1 MAITTLRPNGDVAG
15 KSASW
20 TRSVGGTLF
29 TVLAAGTDSG
39 TDYVLASAGMPQG
52 VHWYAAE
59 LNGETIT
66 NVYPTGTRRVKA
78 IKIRGN
84 IQNPGDP
91 GRTVQVRTSL
101 RDLATDKNI
110 TPPDYLK
117 STLSG
122 SIVAREGQWHATNPD
137 GSQWTISNLQR
148 LQIEFY
154 SYRSTGGFYIRL
166 HRFFI
171 DVDLKD
177 QPTTTAVSL
186 ANTNT
191 TRPVVS
197 GTFTATEGDPLTR
210 ARLKVFTAAQVAAA
224 GFNAETS
231 TAVYDSGDQATVSL
245 KLPVGLD
252 LSPGVTYHAY
262 LKGAYTLNGTPFWSA
277 WASQSFALAIEPAT
291 APLLTMTADDTL
303 RRAILIWQG
312 RVNLLSSDDADF
324 EGTIGNWV
332 AGVGAAPARSTA
344 QFRHG
349 VASMLYNSNGT
360 ASPFFTNSG
369 GSGGPGAVVTKAGQ
383 VFRLS
388 GFFRA
393 GSTGRAWRIVARQHD
408 VANAFVNQTN
418 GSNGTDTTSWT
429 AMPEVTHTATVDGR
443 LYFQLETSTTP
454 TAGELHYFDQL
465 QIVPG
470 SAAVTWSPGGFF
482 PISTARIDAWDR
494 SAGLDNLARLELSAC
509 RAGIFKRTAADGL
522 ATDPANTQQGAD
534 SMAWVPSATGS
545 ILDLGWQH
553 GSFTEDYALAGAGG
567 LVAVGSVYAQASVA
581 GNYTAAIDC
590 YDGLGVSVGA
600 AVGSETWALTTGRQR
615 FDVAGTLPAGT
626 VHCKVTLTN
635 ATGATGQ
642 SVWLSAFQWELR
654 AAGSGV
660 TPNPW
665 VPGQGT
671 APDWRPIRGMAATVL
686 GLASQRFALS
696 DFEVPPGI
704 VRTYRALVDTTLS
717 GLETTLASTPVA
729 ASMAAVWLA
738 PNGTWHLKD
747 PYFPE
752 RNAAVRVTGLGESI
766 DPDVAVF
773 HPAGLELPVPF
784 WDSVG
789 GENATGTIQAIGA
802 SEWGRLRPLLRNGS
816 TILLDLPEG
825 GHRYYAITQASWPR
839 AGPLGQIQRAVQV
852 DARQVGTPPDLP
864 AYSGLGFVSTSGG
877 VTYDALVSRA
887 RAELG
892 VFTSWLAGAKGFI
905 GEAGW
910 PQTADSASWNALAE
924 WWYDDADAA
933 SLWVTY
939 WATGE
944 WWGTTYNLAAYEDTG
959 GAAGVDTARNPSAI
973 IEAHPSVGAS
983 PWTTGYG
990 RGVNVAGGEFNDAV
1004 LPGTYDTD
1012 YHYDGQ
1018 ATFDYLFG
1026 RGIKLV
1032 RLPIR
1037 WERIQRT
1044 LGGALDSGEVTRVAA
1059 LLDRVNTA
1067 GLQAILD
1074 IHNYGRYK
1082 ISGTEHPI
1090 GGGTV
1095 TQAHYTDLMTR
1106 LVGSSLWAKPALL
1119 ALGLM
1124 NEPHDMP
1131 VIAGTFAD
1139 APAGYE
1145 ELFNVNIG
1153 AWHVSSGGGAVAH
1166 NTSSPIE
1173 GAGQMRFT
1181 KTWAASGADSTRM
1194 DNGPI
1199 SATDRTA
1206 HGLSFRVRVRLAAG
1220 GPAGIQARLET
1231 FADGADRQGP
1241 FVELVAGSTVDVVAT
1256 FESQHVDSMEHFTIH
1271 IKRDSSTAVATTI
1284 DIDQLQ
1290 QGTVTGGAAT
1300 GPLAWQQHAQAAV
1313 NAIRTAEGA
1322 GAHKLLL
1329 VPLEGWSGAQNA
1341 AVNHPGGP
1349 WITDS
1354 ASNFRYEAH
1363 HYWDRD
1369 NSGDYPDSYA
1379 AEVTDA
1385 LGRGYTGGP

>member
-1 MAITTLRPNGDVAG
+1 VAG

-20 TRSVGGTLF
+20 QRSVGGSLF
-29 TVLAAGTDSG
+29 TPLAAGTDSG
-39 TDYVLASAGMPQG
+39 TDYVFASAGMPQG

-91 GRTVQVRTSL
+91 GRNVQVRTSL
-101 RDLATDKNI
+101 RELATSKNI

-117 STLSG
+117 STQAG
-122 SIVAREGQWHATNPD
+122 VIVAREGQWHATNPD
-137 GSQWTISNLQR
+137 GAQWTLSNLQR

-166 HRFFI
+166 HRFFV

-252 LSPGVTYHAY
+252 LSPGITYHAY

-312 RVNLLSSDDADF
+312 RVNMLSSDDADF

-332 AGVGAAPARSTA
+332 AGVGPAPARTTA

-349 VASMLYNSNGT
+349 VASMRYTGNGT
-360 ASPFFTNSG
+360 SGVFFTNSG

-383 VFRLS
+383 TFRLS

-408 VANAFVNQTN
+408 TANAFVNQTN

-443 LYFQLETSTTP
+443 LYFQLETSTAP
-454 TAGELHYFDQL
+454 TAGELHDFDQL

-567 LVAVGSVYAQASVA
+567 LVAVGSVYLQASVA

-600 AVGSETWALTTGRQR
+600 AVGSETWALTTSRQR

-704 VRTYRALVDTTLS
+704 ARTYRALVDTTLS

-729 ASMAAVWLA
+729 ASMAAIWMA

-752 RNAAVRVTGLGESI
+752 RNAAVRVTGFDESI

-789 GENATGTIQAIGA
+789 GENGSGTIQAIGA

-825 GHRYYAITQASWPR
+825 GHRYYAITQAGWPR
-839 AGPLGQIQRAVQV
+839 AGPLGQIQRAVRV

-877 VTYDALVSRA
+877 EAQIVTY
-887 RAELG
+887 
-892 VFTSWLAGAKGFI
+892 
-905 GEAGW
+905 
-910 PQTADSASWNALAE
+910 
-924 WWYDDADAA
+924 
-933 SLWVTY
+933 
-939 WATGE
+939 
-944 WWGTTYNLAAYEDTG
+944 
-959 GAAGVDTARNPSAI
+959 
-973 IEAHPSVGAS
+973 
-983 PWTTGYG
+983 
-990 RGVNVAGGEFNDAV
+990 RGVNVAGGEFNDGA

-1018 ATFDYLFG
+1018 TTFDYLFG
-1026 RGIKLV
+1026 RGSRLV
-1032 RLPIR
+1032 RLPFR
-1037 WERIQRT
+1037 WERLQRT
-1044 LGGALDSGEVTRVAA
+1044 LGGAFDTGEQTRLTDFVSRAGAA
-1059 LLDRVNTA
+1059 GHKV
-1067 GLQAILD
+1067 ILD
-1074 IHNYGRYK
+1074 VHNYGEYK
-1082 ISGTEHPI
+1082 ISGTAHKI

-1095 TQAHYTDLMTR
+1095 TQAHFTDLWTR
-1106 LVGSSLWAKPALL
+1106 LSNLFQNNATVIGY
-1119 ALGLM
+1119 GLM

-1131 VIAGTFAD
+1131 IIAGTFAD

-1145 ELFNVNIG
+1145 ELFNANIG

-1300 GPLAWQQHAQAAV
+1300 GPLAWQQHAQAAG

-1322 GAHKLLL
+1322 GPYKTLL

-1341 AVNHPGGP
+1341 QLNHPGGP
-1349 WITDS
+1349 WYVDQVGGP
-1354 ASNFRYEAH
+1354 FRYELH
-1363 HYWDRD
+1363 FYGDRD
-1369 NSGDYPDSYA
+1369 NSGDYPDTYA

-1385 LGRGYTGGP
+1385 QGRGYTAGSNPDALVSRLRAEIGVGITWAAGAPIFIGEIGWPRTPDSASWNAAFEYVYDDLDAVGAWITAWAAGEWWSTAAPPTGYNLLIYGDTGAPAGLDTAYGPATIVEAHPSVGV